1 MTWHKVRRNCSFF
14 SCKDVDMVAKRG
26 GTNILAQAAPH
37 LFPFLHF
44 QQSPPPLPRHDF
56 YDYKVLMKKHKYQIE
71 KRFKLQKYIVASRN
85 TCRSSQTTGKRTI
98 LSQALWIGNRGTCYK
113 WYSLNIVI
121 KWWLLSW
128 KTCICWNWYVLIRNG
143 NLVFKKNI
151 C

>member
-1 MTWHKVRRNCSFF
+1 MRRNCSFF

-26 GTNILAQAAPH
+26 GTNILAQAAPP

-85 TCRSSQTTGKRTI
+85 TNHRQMNDPLPAPVDWQSR
-98 LSQALWIGNRGTCYK
+98 
-113 WYSLNIVI
+113 
-121 KWWLLSW
+121 
-128 KTCICWNWYVLIRNG
+128 YVLQVIQCEYCN
-143 NLVFKKNI
+143 
-151 C
+151 